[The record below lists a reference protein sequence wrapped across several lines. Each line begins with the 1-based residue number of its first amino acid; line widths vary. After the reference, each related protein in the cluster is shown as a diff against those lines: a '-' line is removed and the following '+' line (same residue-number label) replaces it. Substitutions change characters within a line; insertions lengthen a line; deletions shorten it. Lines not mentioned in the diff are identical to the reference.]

1 MSVRRRGT
9 KEEMRTPTPVPRAIA
24 VLVYLLGLYG
34 QGLHVPIN
42 EPVDPRC
49 TGPDTGSY
57 LSAGC
62 DGPCRHP
69 DHHHHPRPSH
79 DRDHCLICQQ
89 VFLACEVTCP
99 PLLVIARD
107 VPGESR
113 AEPVAA
119 SPFTHFLTSLP
130 TRGPPRIS

>member
-1 MSVRRRGT
+1 
-9 KEEMRTPTPVPRAIA
+9 MREPTPVLRAIA
-24 VLVYLLGLYG
+24 ALVYLLGIYG
-34 QGLHVPIN
+34 QGLHVSFFHSA
-42 EPVDPRC
+42 DPPC
-49 TGPDTGSY
+49 ACPGTGSY

-89 VFLACEVTCP
+89 VLLACEVTFQ
-99 PLLVIARD
+99 PLLVVDRGVAK
-107 VPGESR
+107 ENR
-113 AEPVAA
+113 AEPGAV
-119 SPFTHFLTSLP
+119 SPFTQFLTSLP